1 MLSLALFG
9 MNYGGG
15 GSISLSGEAWV
26 ITHVIKRELDNVAHP
41 VIFDVGANV
50 GDYSLCILSNLP
62 AAKIYAFEPSA
73 PTFASLAKVA
83 AGSNNRIEAVNQ
95 GFSDRQKIA
104 TLYSYTFNGEQ
115 ASVLTSL
122 ELRLATQEGEIL
134 TDSTESIELTTIDDF
149 CEQNKL
155 DTVHFLKIDVEGHEL
170 AVLNGAQRMS
180 KAGRIPLIQFEFGP
194 ANIYSRTFFYDF
206 WSLLSEGY
214 RIYRIIPHGLVEI
227 ERYIEQREV
236 FLTTNYLAMHR

>member
-1 MLSLALFG
+1 
-9 MNYGGG
+9 
-15 GSISLSGEAWV
+15 
-26 ITHVIKRELDNVAHP
+26 VIKRELENVAAP

-50 GDYSLCILSNLP
+50 GEYSLCVLSNLP

-73 PTFASLAKVA
+73 PTFAALAKVA
-83 AGSNNRIEAVNQ
+83 ASSNHSIEALNQ
-95 GFSDRQKIA
+95 GFSDASKIA

-122 ELRLATQEGEIL
+122 EFRLATQEGDIV
-134 TDSTESIELTTIDDF
+134 TDTTESIELTTIDDF

-155 DTVHFLKIDVEGHEL
+155 EIIHFLKIDVEGHEL
-170 AVLNGAQRMS
+170 AVLTGAQQMI
-180 KAGRIPLIQFEFGP
+180 KAHKLPLIQFEFGP

-206 WSLLSEGY
+206 WSLLNDSY
-214 RIYRIIPHGLVEI
+214 RIYRIIPNGLVEI

-236 FLTTNYLAMHR
+236 FLTTNYLAKHR